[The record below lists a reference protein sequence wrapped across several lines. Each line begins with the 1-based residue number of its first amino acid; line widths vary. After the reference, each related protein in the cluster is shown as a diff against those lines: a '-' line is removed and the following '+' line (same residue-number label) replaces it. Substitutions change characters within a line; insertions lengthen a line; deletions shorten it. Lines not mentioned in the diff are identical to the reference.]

1 MPKRPP
7 DPGFRERLQRLAK
20 QKGIENNNQ
29 LAKAMNKT
37 ASATEGWWNG
47 SYPVN
52 TKDFKLLCRI
62 LGTTSDYLV
71 FGEETPLPA
80 IAEDFILI
88 PMVQGRISAG
98 GGLIPDN
105 TIEMRVAFRK
115 DWIARRDANRMSL
128 IRVTGDSMVPTLLSG
143 DIVLVDHSYDHIE
156 LTGGIYALAV
166 GNEIMIKRVE
176 RIRMTEQIRI
186 ISDNSKYE
194 SYEIDPR
201 ELSINGKV
209 IWFCR
214 ELER

>member
-7 DPGFRERLQRLAK
+7 DPGFRDRLQRLSK
-20 QKGIENNNQ
+20 LKGIENNNQ

-80 IAEDFILI
+80 VAEDFILI

-143 DIVLVDHSYDHIE
+143 DMVLIDHSYDHID

-176 RIRMTEQIRI
+176 RIWMTEQIRI